1 MKVQKSKCLPED
13 SKDFPPSRESSRI
26 FFERAVASGLGAWPE
41 GTVFLAAVS
50 GGADS
55 TALLVAMTAL
65 RQAKGYELHCLH
77 VEHGIRPEEERQG
90 DALAV
95 QGLCKTLDVPYRLIA
110 IPPGTILQVAKQE
123 GLGVEGTA
131 RIFRHQALIREARR
145 LRATRILV
153 AHTQDD
159 LLETVLMRFLR
170 GSGPR
175 GLAPMSRDGGRIVRP
190 LLALTRIEVLDYLA
204 DRGIGF
210 RTDTTN
216 GDIQY
221 LRNRIRHKLI
231 PCLDVF
237 FPGWK
242 KAVLDGTKIQGLTAD
257 FLSAEA
263 QRRIGWDASLG
274 HGGRLYTE
282 EKVFFVQPEI
292 IREEALFQGA
302 DRLVRDSTKTK
313 KADPWFTPDFSRTPG
328 ERRTP
333 RVPRR
338 VSLRLFTE
346 GALTALD
353 AGPLRIEKQGPR
365 IALISRTRTEYNGPA
380 GFALVVQEPGVYWFK
395 GVKIVCRVSSPEEVG
410 QEKQLFFAY
419 LPLVFRGPAQHDYNS
434 MGLDRLRRSGYT
446 GKSISAGIIVEDS
459 KGPRGF
465 MGAETKELTIGLC
478 RPEQV
483 LKEHIE
489 EAHIQ
494 YEKLCREEQ
503 GKSMGIHLFLS

>member
-1 MKVQKSKCLPED
+1 MNVQKSMSFSDAP
-13 SKDFPPSRESSRI
+13 KDFPASRESSRI
-26 FFERAVASGLGAWPE
+26 LFERAVASGLGAWPE
-41 GTVFLAAVS
+41 GTVFLVAVS

-55 TALLVAMTAL
+55 TALLAAMVAL
-65 RQAKGYELHCLH
+65 RETRGYELHCLH
-77 VEHGIRPEEERQG
+77 VEHGIRSEKERQG
-90 DALAV
+90 DARAV
-95 QGLCKTLDVPYRLIA
+95 QGLCKILDVPYRLIA

-131 RIFRHQALIREARR
+131 RIFRHRALIREARR
-145 LRATRILV
+145 LQAVRILV
-153 AHTQDD
+153 AHTQND

-170 GSGPR
+170 GSGSQ
-175 GLAPMSRDGGRIVRP
+175 GLAPMSRNRGRILRP
-190 LLALTRIEVLDYLA
+190 LLALTRIDVVDYLA

-231 PCLDVF
+231 PCLDTF

-242 KAVLDGTKIQGLTAD
+242 KAVLEGTKIQGLTAD

-263 QRRIGWDASLG
+263 QRRIEWDASPG

-282 EKVFFVQPEI
+282 TKPFFVQPKI

-302 DRLVRDSTKTK
+302 DRLVRGSTKTK
-313 KADPWFTPDFSRTPG
+313 KVDPWFVPDCSRTQG
-328 ERRTP
+328 ERQTT

-365 IALISRTRTEYNGPA
+365 IALISRTQTAYSGPA

-395 GVKIVCRVSSPEEVG
+395 GVKIICRISSPEEVG
-410 QEKQLFFAY
+410 QKKQLVFAY
-419 LPLVFRGPAQHDYNS
+419 LPLVLRGPVQYDYNS

-446 GKSISAGIIVEDS
+446 DKSIAAGIIVADS

-465 MGAETKELTIGLC
+465 MGAETKEFTILC

-483 LKEHIE
+483 LKKHI
-489 EAHIQ
+489 
-494 YEKLCREEQ
+494 
-503 GKSMGIHLFLS
+503 